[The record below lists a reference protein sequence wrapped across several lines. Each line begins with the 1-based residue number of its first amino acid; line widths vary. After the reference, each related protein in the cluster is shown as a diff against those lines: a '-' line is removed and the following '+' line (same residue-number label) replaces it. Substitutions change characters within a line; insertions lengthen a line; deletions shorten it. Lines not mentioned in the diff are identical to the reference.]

1 MAHRNR
7 YSLAARLL
15 LHQIEDLNG
24 RPVSYDSL
32 AEQLGYDR
40 DTIRVCIRR
49 LERGQ
54 QVAIIRGRGGRPNR
68 YLPL

>member
-15 LHQIEDLNG
+15 LNQIEDLKG
-24 RPVSYDSL
+24 LPVSYDSL
-32 AEQLGYDR
+32 AERLGYDR

-54 QVAIIRGRGGRPNR
+54 QVAIIRGRGGRANR